1 MDLYQFRDTW
11 DLTPLL
17 YLVTLIVIS
26 NCQVCTAVFQQ
37 VTPLNSAN
45 NFSSSKSCASNCL
58 SFMINLESRWFFE
71 SSMQQF
77 ISQRTP
83 TQFRDSEARLSTL
96 RGWLLVGEIQQ
107 SFYWD
112 MSQTHLDRK
121 YKQQGFSP
129 WHSWQVE
136 RSFFFILQI
145 QQNPAM
151 LCYVL
156 WLWKNGC
163 VLWWLGRQHLL
174 WGITGVLMHRSFFL
188 ARPHG
193 KGSR

>member
-58 SFMINLESRWFFE
+58 SFMIKLKPWKQMIFE
-71 SSMQQF
+71 FSVQQF

-83 TQFRDSEARLSTL
+83 TQFRDSEAQLSTL
-96 RGWLLVGEIQQ
+96 RGWLLVGEMQQ

-112 MSQTHLDRK
+112 MSQNHLDRK
-121 YKQQGFSP
+121 YKQRGFSP

-136 RSFFFILQI
+136 RSCFFLSQI

-151 LCYVL
+151 SC
-156 WLWKNGC
+156 
-163 VLWWLGRQHLL
+163 
-174 WGITGVLMHRSFFL
+174 
-188 ARPHG
+188 
-193 KGSR
+193 